1 MRGEERGGRESRRGE
16 GRREFVLSP
25 RKKKKSAP
33 MTVGPTVHR
42 YYY

>member
-25 RKKKKSAP
+25 RKKKS
-33 MTVGPTVHR
+33 R
-42 YYY
+42 RL